1 MKQDSQ
7 ASKVYV
13 ELRRK
18 ILSNQL
24 SAGSRLKEDAW
35 AKKMEVSR
43 ISVREA
49 LTRLLGE
56 ELIVFGEKGGY
67 FVKSLTAQDVKEIR
81 QMRQIFEIGALRL
94 ILQNRDPQVITK
106 LEEICD
112 DFSTMIQ
119 RGYLGGACEADIK
132 FHETLIASAGNE
144 KLKMLYQV
152 SNIPLFHQKLGQAQS
167 HMDDYELTDTE
178 HRQILEAIKANDL
191 DSAEALLNKHLLR
204 GEAAVLEGVDW

>member
-1 MKQDSQ
+1 MKSDSQ

-24 SAGSRLKEDAW
+24 TAGSRLKEDVW

-56 ELIVFGEKGGY
+56 ELIIFGEKGGY
-67 FVKSLTAQDVKEIR
+67 FVKSMTARDVQEIR
-81 QMRQIFEIGALRL
+81 QMRQILEIGALRL
-94 ILQNRDPQVITK
+94 IFQLQDPQCIAK

-112 DFSTMIQ
+112 DFTSMIH

-132 FHETLIASAGNE
+132 FHETLINSAGNE

-167 HMDDYELTDTE
+167 HMDDYELTDME
-178 HRQILEAIKANDL
+178 HRQILEAIKVNDPAL
-191 DSAEALLNKHLLR
+191 AESVLNKHLLR
-204 GEAAVLEGVDW
+204 GEAAVLEDII

>member
-7 ASKVYV
+7 ASKVYM

-144 KLKMLYQV
+144 KLKLLYQV

-167 HMDDYELTDTE
+167 HMDDYELTDIE

-191 DSAEALLNKHLLR
+191 ESAESLLNKHLLR
-204 GEAAVLEGVDW
+204 GEAAVLEGVD

>member
-67 FVKSLTAQDVKEIR
+67 FVKSMTAQDVKEIR

-94 ILQNRDPQVITK
+94 IVQHMDPQVIAR

-132 FHETLIASAGNE
+132 FHETLIAGAGNK

-191 DSAEALLNKHLLR
+191 ELAEAVLNKHLLR
-204 GEAAVLEGVDW
+204 GEAAVLEEVS